1 MAAPPLSDEA
11 LLEGMAGGD
20 ERSAVTF
27 VRRYQKRVYGLAYAM
42 TGDAG
47 VAEEVSQEAL
57 LRVWRHAPVFDRRRG
72 SVATWVLLI
81 TRNLAIDALRL
92 RRAVPTDPDH
102 FAGLALVSTER
113 TPEESAIARDSVPG
127 LRAALAALPPEQRR
141 ALVLAAVYGHTAA
154 EIGESESVPLGTAK
168 TRIRAGMSKVRA
180 TVEGRAGRP

>member
-47 VAEEVSQEAL
+47 VAEDVGQEAL

-113 TPEESAIARDSVPG
+113 TPEESAIARDPVPG

-141 ALVLAAVYGHTAA
+141 ALVLAAVYGRTAA